1 MTRSEGV
8 ISVVDHLSARA
19 RKIADDGYSKT
30 DILKSAMSD
39 LKALGGIGGMLSIMT
54 TGDLSAKQR
63 ELAERLAVKVIA
75 FLGITESAK

>member
-8 ISVVDHLSARA
+8 ISVVEHLSARA
-19 RKIADDGYSKT
+19 RKIADDGYSKA
-30 DILKSAMSD
+30 DILKSAMAD
-39 LKALGGIGGMLSIMT
+39 LKALGGVGGMLTIMT

-75 FLGITESAK
+75 FLGITEAAK

>member
-8 ISVVDHLSARA
+8 TKVVDHLSARA
-19 RKIADDGYSKT
+19 HKIADDGYSKA

-39 LKALGGIGGMLSIMT
+39 LKALGGVGGMLSIMT

-75 FLGITESAK
+75 FLGITETAK